1 MSCASAWE
9 PRLVMVRSLLYCNA
23 RSGSI
28 ALGYASPNSPLPSI
42 YHRRHFRPY
51 QCRQAFGLR
60 LLQTFHRVQLYL
72 AAAERPGVQLPRARC
87 TAYLQN
93 ANDLAREAVS
103 CNPQC
108 RPVASWYGRN
118 SPAYRH
124 LGYNALAPEAETRTR
139 TGALEPVLQPGT
151 SVAAILLL
159 VALVAFHLRPR

>member
-1 MSCASAWE
+1 MGGNSRRMAWHSAAASAQNE
-9 PRLVMVRSLLYCNA
+9 TTSKRLRSRA
-23 RSGSI
+23 KR
-28 ALGYASPNSPLPSI
+28 
-42 YHRRHFRPY
+42 
-51 QCRQAFGLR
+51 FG
-60 LLQTFHRVQLYL
+60 
-72 AAAERPGVQLPRARC
+72 
-87 TAYLQN
+87 
-93 ANDLAREAVS
+93 

-118 SPAYRH
+118 SPAYRL